1 MQMYD
6 TLTNLASSLGVSFD
20 TAYVY
25 TLFFA
30 FAYVGGSCYL
40 VGLALD
46 VGRYAFRALRR
57 LLRAI
62 PRTVRR
68 LLNGHFQKH

>member
-30 FAYVGGSCYL
+30 FACVGGFGFITSL
-40 VGLALD
+40 SLD
-46 VGRYAFRALRR
+46 VGYYFLRALRR
-57 LLRAI
+57 LFCSIL
-62 PRTVRR
+62 RR
-68 LLNGHFQKH
+68 LRRKKDEGP